1 MPMTA
6 HDGEDAEQRH
16 LDALVRALGP
26 AAFQAVADPD
36 VTEIYV
42 NPSGAVFFDT
52 RSRGRVKTA
61 EVLRADQVYRFLNLV
76 ASSHGAVLTTARP
89 QLQAELPRAL
99 FGGARLQGF
108 VPPLAAGPCFNL
120 RKTPAVVYS
129 LDDYVAAGIL
139 TAAQREALAAGVAER
154 RNILIAGG
162 TGSGK
167 TTLANAVLHQIAAVH
182 PHDRIVILEDTVEL
196 QCAARDCVALRTT
209 DTLSLKD
216 LVKGALRSSP
226 DRIVVGEV
234 RDEAALDLCDAWET
248 GHPGGCGTLHA
259 ETALGALQRL
269 DRLAQRNNVP
279 PQPDLVAS
287 AIDLVV
293 VIAGGSRGRRVTQV
307 AEVDGH
313 DARGFHLHAVP
324 GC

>member
-6 HDGEDAEQRH
+6 HDGDDAEQRH

-26 AAFQAVADPD
+26 AAFEAMDDPD

-76 ASSHGAVLTTARP
+76 ASSHRAVLTTARP
-89 QLQAELPRAL
+89 QIQAELPRAL
-99 FGGARLQGF
+99 FAGARLQGF

-120 RKTPAVVYS
+120 RKPPSVVYS

-139 TAAQREALAAGVAER
+139 TPAQGQALAAGVSER
-154 RNILIAGG
+154 MNILIAGG

-167 TTLANAVLHQIAAVH
+167 TTLANAVLHQIATVH

-293 VIAGGSRGRRVTQV
+293 VIAGGSRGRRVTQM

-313 DARGFHLHAVP
+313 DAKGFHLHAVA